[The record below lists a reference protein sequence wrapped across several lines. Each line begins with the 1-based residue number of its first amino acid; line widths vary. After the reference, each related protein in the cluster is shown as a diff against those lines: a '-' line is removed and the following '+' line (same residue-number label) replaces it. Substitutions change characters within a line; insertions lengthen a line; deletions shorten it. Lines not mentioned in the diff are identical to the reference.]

1 VDAKILQWRPT
12 WGSKNPES
20 GDVASASYS
29 DASNVRPS
37 PSTEKDYGDE
47 DLETDLRESRAFDD
61 VIVGEQEVNKQEGV
75 ATAAP
80 LSDVRHDQ
88 PTSRQK
94 KCREEAQPTEP
105 SLQEVLVE
113 TTGLRPE
120 EQAMGTETPASANVH
135 DDKEPTIQEEEMQF
149 DDMGT
154 PIPESDTSMDENWPT
169 LISATIDCPT
179 VSEPAPIGRIS
190 QASPNE

>member
-1 VDAKILQWRPT
+1 VASKPETLSLQSTRKSYSGART
-12 WGSKNPES
+12 RGSRNPES

-29 DASNVRPS
+29 DASNVQPS
-37 PSTEKDYGDE
+37 PSTEKDYE
-47 DLETDLRESRAFDD
+47 ERDLETDLRESRAFDD
-61 VIVGEQEVNKQEGV
+61 VIIGEQEVNKQEGV

-88 PTSRQK
+88 PTSSQG
-94 KCREEAQPTEP
+94 KCREETQPTDP

-120 EQAMGTETPASANVH
+120 DHAMGTDTPASANVH
-135 DDKEPTIQEEEMQF
+135 NKAEPTIQEEEMQF

-154 PIPESDTSMDENWPT
+154 PIPESDT
-169 LISATIDCPT
+169 
-179 VSEPAPIGRIS
+179 
-190 QASPNE
+190 